1 MNAPDPAWAAPA
13 APFAESAGTA
23 GFQPARATL
32 PLTVTTLRFTL
43 RALDPVRL
51 PAFAGSTLRGAIGRA
66 LRTLTCLT
74 GAPDCAGCPAFNRCA
89 YARVW
94 EPEARVSPVGRH
106 AKGVKLAEAPAAPSA
121 EPPGRPTPLD
131 NRSNRDAHASPPYIV
146 VPPMWTGHPTR
157 LAPGDLF
164 GFRLHLFGD
173 TRVRPELW
181 EAAVRAAALTG
192 FAEGRGRMTTTATV
206 EPAAS
211 ISLEDTGPWRQTVR
225 LHFITPLHIK
235 HDRQRLDRFDAVAF
249 TLRLAARVEHLLSRY
264 GSGPS
269 PFEPEAL
276 ADLAA
281 SCPIIEQNIQPVS
294 DHRVSDRQGRTIPIS
309 GLVGH
314 ATVADVPRPVR
325 QLWRLAELLH
335 AGKGAPM
342 GLGHVRVTEVA

>member
-1 MNAPDPAWAAPA
+1 MNAPDLWTGPETHPAS
-13 APFAESAGTA
+13 AEPAGTA

-74 GAPDCAGCPAFNRCA
+74 GAPDCAGCPVFNRCA
-89 YARVW
+89 YAGVW
-94 EPEARVSPVGRH
+94 LADSP
-106 AKGVKLAEAPAAPSA
+106 AKGALDAAGTAPSA

-131 NRSNRDAHASPPYIV
+131 DRSNRDAHASPPYIV

-164 GFRLHLFGD
+164 GFRLHLFD
-173 TRVRPELW
+173 SSIRPELW
-181 EAAVRAAALTG
+181 EAAVRAAALNG
-192 FAEGRGRMTTTATV
+192 FAEGRGRMTTTATI
-206 EPAAS
+206 EPPARPLLDDS
-211 ISLEDTGPWRQTVR
+211 GPWRQTVR
-225 LHFITPLHIK
+225 LHFVTPLHIK
-235 HDRQRLDRFDAVAF
+235 ADRQRLDRFDPVAF
-249 TLRLAARVEHLLSRY
+249 TRRLTARVEHLLSRY

-281 SCPIIEQNIQPVS
+281 SCPIVEQNIQPVS
-294 DHRVSDRQGRTIPIS
+294 DHRVSDRQGRTIPIT
-309 GLVGH
+309 GFVGH
-314 ATVADVPRPVR
+314 ATLADVPRPVR
-325 QLWRLAELLH
+325 QLWRLAETLH